1 MMSEIQKYRIF
12 LLKFGYWA
20 AIAAGCFVLIKYLLN
35 PLGPF
40 IIALAIAAMLQ
51 PLVKYMAKTRRVNKS
66 AVAIVLVVLTYLLL
80 AALLVAIFVG
90 MVSAVIG
97 WASGLPEFFS
107 ETIEPWIVNSGD
119 QLIEKVSKY
128 YPEINEMV
136 NDLLPDVIKTIST
149 KVMDFSVSIVSW
161 ASNAGTKLPGVMLAT
176 VVCVISTVFLAADYE
191 HLTDSIV
198 SRLPEK
204 GQEIV
209 RTAKKALRTIIG
221 SYAKSYSLIL
231 LITFAEICVGLFIIG
246 MSNAFIIAL
255 IIALFD
261 ILPIVGSGMVL
272 LPWTIVL
279 FIQGNIGKGI
289 GLGILWIFVIVIR
302 QIIEPKIIG
311 KHVGLNPL
319 MTLMCMWVG
328 LKLFGGIGM
337 FALPIGLLVIIEL
350 QSDGIILTKSKP
362 LTAAAA
368 EKMNQ
373 KSGEKPE
380 K

>member
-1 MMSEIQKYRIF
+1 MSEHQKYRGF

-20 AIAAGCFVLIKYLLN
+20 AIAAIVFVLLKYLLK

-40 IIALAIAAMLQ
+40 IIALAIAAILQ
-51 PLVKYMAKTRRVNKS
+51 PLVRYMTKTRKLNRS
-66 AVAIVLVVLTYLLL
+66 AVAVIAVIFTYLLL

-90 MVSAVIG
+90 LVSAVIG
-97 WASGLPEFFS
+97 WASGLPAFFS
-107 ETIEPWIVNSGD
+107 TTIEPWIVDTGD
-119 QLIEKVSKY
+119 ALIDKVSRY

-136 NDLLPDVIKTIST
+136 NDVLPDVIKTISS
-149 KVMDFSVSIVSW
+149 KVVDFSASIVSW

-176 VVCVISTVFLAADYE
+176 VVCVISTVFFAADYE
-191 HLTDSIV
+191 HVTNSVI

-209 RTAKKALRTIIG
+209 RTGKSALKTIIG

-231 LITFAEICVGLFIIG
+231 LITFAEIAIGLLIIG
-246 MSNAFIIAL
+246 MSNAVIIAV

-261 ILPIVGSGMVL
+261 ILPVVGSGMVL

-279 FIQGNIGKGI
+279 FIQGRIGKGI
-289 GLGILWIFVIVIR
+289 GLGILWIFVIIIR
-302 QIIEPKIIG
+302 QVIEPKIVG
-311 KHVGLNPL
+311 KHVGMHPL

-328 LKLFGGIGM
+328 MKLFGGIGL
-337 FALPIGLLVIIEL
+337 FALPVGILVIIEL
-350 QSDGIILTKSKP
+350 QADGIILTRSKP

-373 KSGEKPE
+373 KAGENSGK
-380 K
+380 